1 MANRLVVNEKIAAYA
16 NAVIDGAFATGGR
29 ETVVE
34 VRNQMVQILGFMAT
48 NINLRLSLDNEAYT
62 TEQRVSI
69 VRDVFKDFNPVL
81 VELLEIMAAH
91 SDVTYFRRIYT
102 AYEELVEAKLN
113 FSIVDVTTVVDLDDH
128 LRTVITNKAESDLGR
143 ECMLVEHI
151 DPSIQ
156 GGIIMSTRGRYV
168 DASVRTQLSK
178 AHVVLKEKDGG
189 EC

>member
-1 MANRLVVNEKIAAYA
+1 MANRQVINETIAAYA
-16 NAVIDGAFATGGR
+16 NAAIDGAYAAGGR

-34 VRNQMVQILGFMAT
+34 VRNQMVQVLGFMAT
-48 NINLRLSLDNEAYT
+48 NIGLRLSLDNEAYT
-62 TEQRVSI
+62 TEQREAL
-69 VRDVFKDFNPVL
+69 VRNVFDGFNPVL
-81 VELLEIMAAH
+81 VELLEVMSARLDVAH
-91 SDVTYFRRIYT
+91 FRRIYT
-102 AYEELVEAKLN
+102 AYEELVETKLN

-143 ECMLVEHI
+143 DCVLVEHL

-168 DASVRTQLSK
+168 DASVRTQLEQ
-178 AHVVLKEKDGG
+178 ARVVLKEKDGG

>member
-1 MANRLVVNEKIAAYA
+1 MANRQVINETIAAYA
-16 NAVIDGAFATGGR
+16 NAAIDGAYAAGGR

-34 VRNQMVQILGFMAT
+34 VRNQMVQVLGFMAT

-62 TEQRVSI
+62 NEQREEL
-69 VRDVFKDFNPVL
+69 VRNVFGEFNPVL
-81 VELLEIMAAH
+81 VELLEVM
-91 SDVTYFRRIYT
+91 STRLEVSYFRRIHA
-102 AYEELVEAKLN
+102 AYEELVETKLN

-143 ECMLVEHI
+143 DCVLVEHL

-168 DASVRTQLSK
+168 DASVRTQLEQ
-178 AHVVLKEKDGG
+178 ARVVLKETDGG